1 MNYMTFRISKKDM
14 YLGVMLQFVCLDAAA
29 INTWSSQRA
38 QRLRLQGQKC
48 FDSCHRQARSFDSP
62 FRARSTTLQRVS
74 VAKINSQKTIT
85 IPEQS
90 CSQKLHDKTNPQCD
104 RRFYSKNK
112 DFSASDTFIVRER
125 IRTWRFRGS
134 FHQ

>member
-1 MNYMTFRISKKDM
+1 MNYMTFRISKSDM
-14 YLGVMLQFVCLDAAA
+14 YLGVMQLDCLGAAA
-29 INTWSSQRA
+29 FNTWSSQRA
-38 QRLRLQGQKC
+38 QQLRRQGQKY
-48 FDSCHRQARSFDSP
+48 FDRCHWQARSFDSP

-74 VAKINSQKTIT
+74 VAKINSLKTIT

-125 IRTWRFRGS
+125 IRTWQFRGS